1 LTLNPLSASLTEK
14 LKGIFNTMVKS
25 EIRNNT
31 GLIILNRPEK
41 RNALNPEL
49 SSLIIEKLKVFAAD
63 DKIKAVVIT
72 GEGTSFCS
80 GADLS
85 WLNKIKDY
93 SSVKNEE
100 DTESVA
106 SLFLALYDFPKPIIA
121 AVNGPAIGGGCG
133 IASVCDF
140 IFADNKEAKFG
151 YTEVK
156 IGFIPAIVSVFLIK
170 KIGEG
175 KAKQL
180 LLTGEIIESGKALQ
194 IGLVDYLSGNVV
206 EDALSF
212 AERLSAN
219 SSFSISLTKDLIRNI
234 SNMKVHDAV
243 NYCVRLNAVSRSSD
257 DFKIGISKFLNKS

>member
-1 LTLNPLSASLTEK
+1 ML
-14 LKGIFNTMVKS
+14 KS

-49 SSLIIEKLKVFAAD
+49 STLLIKKLGEFALD
-63 DKIKAVVIT
+63 SNIKSVILT
-72 GEGTSFCS
+72 GEGTSFCA

-93 SSVKNEE
+93 STVKNEE
-100 DTESVA
+100 DSEGVA
-106 SLFLALYDFPKPIIA
+106 ELFLALYDFPKPIIA
-121 AVNGPAIGGGCG
+121 AVNGPAVGGGCG
-133 IASVCDF
+133 LASVCDF
-140 IFADNKEAKFG
+140 VIAATKEARFG

-156 IGFIPAIVSVFLIK
+156 IGFIPAIVSIFLIK

-180 LLTGEIIESGKALQ
+180 LLTGEIIESERALQ
-194 IGLVDYLSGNVV
+194 LGLVDYLSDNVIK
-206 EDALSF
+206 DAFSF
-212 AERLSAN
+212 AEKLNAN

-243 NYCVRLNAVSRSSD
+243 NYCIRLNAISRSSE
-257 DFKIGISKFLNKS
+257 DFKIGINKFLNKN

>member
-1 LTLNPLSASLTEK
+1 
-14 LKGIFNTMVKS
+14 MVKT
-25 EIRNNT
+25 EVRNNT

-41 RNALNPEL
+41 RNALNPEMN
-49 SSLIIEKLKVFAAD
+49 SLI
-63 DKIKAVVIT
+63 KIKLLEFAKDNNIKTVILT
-72 GEGTSFCS
+72 GEGTSFCA

-93 SSVKNEE
+93 SAVKNEE
-100 DTESVA
+100 DTEGVA
-106 SLFLALYDFPKPIIA
+106 ELFLAFYDFPKPIIA
-121 AVNGPAIGGGCG
+121 AVNGPAVGGGCG
-133 IASVCDF
+133 LASVCDF
-140 IFADNKEAKFG
+140 VFADNKEAKFG

-180 LLTGEIIESGKALQ
+180 LLTGEIIESERAFRL
-194 IGLVDYLSGNVV
+194 GLVDYLSDDVINDAFTFADKLNV
-206 EDALSF
+206 
-212 AERLSAN
+212 N

-243 NYCVRLNAVSRSSD
+243 NYCIGFNAISRSSE
-257 DFKIGISKFLNKS
+257 DFKKGINKFLNKN